1 MTVVRAVWDKARW
14 TWDHSLGWVLTWV
27 LVLPIMAYQRTI
39 SPMLPPTCRYHP
51 SCSRYAVTALQVH
64 GPIKGLGLAT
74 WRLLRCNPW
83 SLGGLDPV
91 PARGEWRPDILPD
104 GRLRPS
110 EQPTLHPAPAGP
122 QDADT

>member
-1 MTVVRAVWDKARW
+1 MDILRRIWSW
-14 TWDHSLGWVLTWV
+14 LEWGWSHSIGWVLTWM

-39 SPMLPPTCRYHP
+39 SPMLPPSCRYHP
-51 SCSRYAVTALQVH
+51 SCSRYAVEAIRTH
-64 GPIKGLGLAT
+64 GPVKGLGLGT

-91 PARGEWRPDILPD
+91 PARGKWRPDILPD
-104 GRLRPS
+104 GRPRPS
-110 EQPTLHPAPAGP
+110 SQHVLHPAPAGS